1 MHLKFGVVSKIL
13 GTCEGLGWALH
24 WGDMGRSG
32 GISASTKI
40 YAKNFFALSA
50 RNIRQTIQ
58 KNELIKK
65 NIICGGLGF
74 FPDEI

>member
-1 MHLKFGVVSKIL
+1 MRDWDGNCI
-13 GTCEGLGWALH
+13 G
-24 WGDMGRSG
+24 GDMGRSG

-40 YAKNFFALSA
+40 HANNFFALSA

-58 KNELIKK
+58 NNELIKK

-74 FPDEI
+74 FPDELRP

>member
-1 MHLKFGVVSKIL
+1 
-13 GTCEGLGWALH
+13 
-24 WGDMGRSG
+24 MGRSG

-40 YAKNFFALSA
+40 HANNFFALSA